1 MTMGRR
7 AVPPDDVPPASAP
20 APRRMADE
28 TPPDPV
34 TRSGPRHGVPA
45 PDGDDDARHAWLI
58 LGALGA
64 IMAMLVTG
72 LYLFVGVRDTTTA
85 SPSPSSSTPAPEA
98 STAVASPTATGIP
111 SASGSPSPTTLPS
124 PTEPEEPELLD
135 LGDVVLALPDGWELY
150 ADELVQDDRR
160 LVRVREPASDT
171 RVQAVTL
178 TTVGEDLEQAC
189 RDLVTDQQR
198 AFTGVAE
205 SVVVDVPMTGAASG
219 VSCAFTGTRA
229 EDGVAAKVEFT
240 LIRRDAD
247 AQSLIFRDTVPD
259 AVAASDPVLA
269 QLAAMEC
276 AAAETFGALIVDC
289 QD

>member
-45 PDGDDDARHAWLI
+45 PDGDDDARHPWLI

-72 LYLFVGVRDTTTA
+72 LYLLVGVRDTTTA

>member
-7 AVPPDDVPPASAP
+7 AMPPDDVPPASAP

-135 LGDVVLALPDGWELY
+135 LGDVVLALPAGWELY

-205 SVVVDVPMTGAASG
+205 AVVVDVPMTGAASG